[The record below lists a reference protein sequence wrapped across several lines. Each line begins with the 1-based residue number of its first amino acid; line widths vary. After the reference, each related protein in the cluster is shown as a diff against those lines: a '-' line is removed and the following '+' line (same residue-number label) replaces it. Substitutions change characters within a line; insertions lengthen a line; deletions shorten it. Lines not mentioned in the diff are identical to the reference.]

1 MRIMVFFD
9 LPTKTK
15 KQRKAYTK
23 FRAFLLDDGYD
34 MLQYSV
40 YVRVC
45 KGADAVETHR
55 RRIQNYLPK
64 KGSVHFLVL
73 TEGYY
78 ERMEI
83 LVGNLTEQ
91 EEIGNKQ
98 LLLF

>member
-55 RRIQNYLPK
+55 RRIQNHLPK
-64 KGSVHFLVL
+64 KGSVRFLVL